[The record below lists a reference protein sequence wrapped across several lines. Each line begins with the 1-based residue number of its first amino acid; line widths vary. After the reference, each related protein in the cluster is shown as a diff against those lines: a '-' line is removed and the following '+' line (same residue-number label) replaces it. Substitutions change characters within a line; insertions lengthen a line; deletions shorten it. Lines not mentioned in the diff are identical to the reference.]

1 MLKNKNV
8 NIVCDKNLMLKTI
21 AMPSHKNVNGNI
33 FGGWI
38 MSQMDIG
45 GGILAKEISRGKV
58 STVYIKYINFLKPI
72 LAGDI
77 VNCYANCIKIGNTS
91 ITIRTEIWVKRINPF
106 SYNVLY
112 CTNSAIFVYVAVN
125 EYGESRVLPIIN
137 NL

>member
-1 MLKNKNV
+1 MPSYKDV
-8 NIVCDKNLMLKTI
+8 NIVCNKNLMLKTI
-21 AMPSHKNVNGNI
+21 AMPSHKNVNGTI

-58 STVYIKYINFLKPI
+58 STVYVKYINFLKPV
-72 LAGDI
+72 LSGDI
-77 VNCYANCIKIGNTS
+77 VNCYASCIKIGNTS

-106 SYNVLY
+106 SHNILY
-112 CTNSAIFVYVAVN
+112 CTNSAVFVYVAIN
-125 EYGESRVLPIIN
+125 KYDESRVLPTLN